1 MKSFFK
7 PLIILSIILALFVP
21 GATIK
26 VQARI
31 DNAPECVLKAVRDF
45 RVVVGFGAT
54 LEVKRDEEFVGKL
67 HHNIARI
74 EIKGVWYEVSRNN
87 VMLVTS
93 ECVLKAVRDFRVVV
107 GRRDTREVKRG
118 EEFVGK
124 LHPNVA
130 TVKINGVWYQVS
142 RNEVMLVSSN
152 VPEKNR

>member
-1 MKSFFK
+1 
-7 PLIILSIILALFVP
+7 
-21 GATIK
+21 
-26 VQARI
+26 
-31 DNAPECVLKAVRDF
+31 VRDF